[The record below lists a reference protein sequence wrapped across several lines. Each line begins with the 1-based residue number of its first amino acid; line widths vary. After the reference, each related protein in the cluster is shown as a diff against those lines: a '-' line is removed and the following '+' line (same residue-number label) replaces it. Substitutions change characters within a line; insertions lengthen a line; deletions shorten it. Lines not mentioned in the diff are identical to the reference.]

1 MAAAMTVAVTFFE
14 IVKFLHVAAVVTA
27 WGVTFAYPVL
37 QRAAERQHP
46 SAVPYF
52 WRSVNRVG
60 MVIIGPG
67 AFLILATGIVLVVD
81 SPAFGFGDLF
91 VTVGMIAIIVL
102 IAFGPLFFTP
112 AERKLAAAA
121 ERDIAASGAAGEVRL
136 GEEYQA
142 ASRRYALVGNLNGL
156 IVLVAIFFMVV
167 KP

>member
-1 MAAAMTVAVTFFE
+1 MTVAITFFDV
-14 IVKFLHVAAVVTA
+14 VKFLHVAAVVTA

-37 QRAAERQHP
+37 QRAAERQDP
-46 SAVPYF
+46 RAVPYF
-52 WRSVNRVG
+52 WRTASRIG
-60 MVIIGPG
+60 MVIIAPG
-67 AFLILATGIVLVVD
+67 AFLILATGIVMVID

-91 VTVGMIAIIVL
+91 VTLGMVAIVVL

-112 AERKLAAAA
+112 AERKLAEAA
-121 ERDIAASGAAGEVRL
+121 ERDIAAAAGAGEVRF
-136 GEEYQA
+136 GEDYQA

>member
-1 MAAAMTVAVTFFE
+1 MLAAITFFDV
-14 IVKFLHVAAVVTA
+14 VKFLHVAAVVTA

-37 QRAAERQHP
+37 MRAAERQDP
-46 SAVPYF
+46 RALPYF
-52 WRSVNRVG
+52 WRAVGRIG

-67 AFLILATGIVLVVD
+67 AILILVTGIVLVID
-81 SPAFGFGDLF
+81 SAAFGFGDLF
-91 VTVGMIAIIVL
+91 VTVGLVALIIL

-121 ERDIAASGAAGEVRL
+121 ERDIAAAGPSGEVQL
-136 GEEYQA
+136 GDDYQA

>member
-1 MAAAMTVAVTFFE
+1 MTTAVTFFE

-37 QRAAERQHP
+37 QRVAEKQDPR
-46 SAVPYF
+46 AVPYF
-52 WRSVNRVG
+52 WRAVGRVG

-67 AFLILATGIVLVVD
+67 AGLILITGVVMVID

-112 AERKLAAAA
+112 AERRLAEAA
-121 ERDIAASGAAGEVRL
+121 EREIAAAGGGEVRFS
-136 GEEYQA
+136 EDYEA
-142 ASRRYALVGNLNGL
+142 ASRRYAMVGRINGL
-156 IVLVAIFFMVV
+156 IVLIAIFFMVV